1 MSNPRRTRSAPPA
14 LSTEARELWADIV
27 KSHVVDDGASRAL
40 LRRQL
45 CESLDG
51 LRACQA
57 QIRRDGLMIA
67 GSKGQLRPHPL
78 LVSEA
83 EFRRA
88 ILASIRALRL
98 DISAEAAIGA
108 DD

>member
-1 MSNPRRTRSAPPA
+1 MSKPTRTRSAPPA
-14 LSTEARELWADIV
+14 LSAEARELWADIME
-27 KSHVVDDGASRAL
+27 SHVIDDGASRAL
-40 LRRQL
+40 LRQL

-51 LRACQA
+51 LRTIQA
-57 QIRRDGLMIA
+57 RIKRDGLMIA
-67 GSKGQLRPHPL
+67 GSKGQARPHPL

-88 ILASIRALRL
+88 ILACVRGLRL
-98 DISAEAAIGA
+98 DITAEAAIDA